1 MPKTKATH
9 SEVNAGTAPAAGV
22 AKPWIKEEARAYWL
36 LKSPNSKVQRVP
48 AVIKRVGKSRVTIR
62 CVSINSPIR
71 ISRSVS
77 VHPKSLEQRFG
88 AVPELGE

>member
-1 MPKTKATH
+1 VPKTRTAV
-9 SEVNAGTAPAAGV
+9 SEVNADAAPAGGAT
-22 AKPWIKEEARAYWL
+22 KPWIKEEARAYWL

-48 AVIKRVGKSRVTIR
+48 AVIKRIGKSRVTIR